1 MATSLKVARRDASYG
16 RKGRPSVV
24 PIFQTP
30 PRNDINPLPVLAQL
44 IPRLTKREIEL
55 LVDRL
60 IEALDSME
68 PDVDLEDD
76 EREAEMFY

>member
-1 MATSLKVARRDASYG
+1 MATSPKVARRDASYG

-44 IPRLTKREIEL
+44 IPRLNKREIEL

-68 PDVDLEDD
+68 PDIDLEDD

>member
-1 MATSLKVARRDASYG
+1 MATSPKLERRDASYG

>member
-1 MATSLKVARRDASYG
+1 MATSPKMERRDASYG
-16 RKGRPSVV
+16 RKGRPSVI

-44 IPRLTKREIEL
+44 IPRLTKREIGM
-55 LVDRL
+55 LVDQL
-60 IEALDSME
+60 IEALDLME

-76 EREAEMFY
+76 EREAEPFL

>member
-1 MATSLKVARRDASYG
+1 MATSPKVARRDASNG

-24 PIFQTP
+24 PIFQAP
-30 PRNDINPLPVLAQL
+30 QRSDANPLPVLAQL
-44 IPRLTKREIEL
+44 IPRLTKREIEV

-68 PDVDLEDD
+68 TDVDLEDD
-76 EREAEMFY
+76 EREAEPFF

>member
-1 MATSLKVARRDASYG
+1 MATSPKVARRDASYG
-16 RKGRPSVV
+16 RKGRPSIV
-24 PIFQTP
+24 PIFQAP
-30 PRNDINPLPVLAQL
+30 PRSDINPLPALAQL